1 MNLLPLVGRERE
13 LGLLDDLVDRVG
25 ERGGALAASQR
36 PITLSGAL
44 EPSGP
49 PAWKTIPSWYLV
61 GRADNVIPPA
71 EQRVMATRAGA
82 KTVEV
87 NAGHLSMLSRPAAV
101 TDLIE
106 SAARSV
112 H

>member
-1 MNLLPLVGRERE
+1 MTAAARE
-13 LGLLDDLVDRVG
+13 DLN
-25 ERGGALAASQR
+25 
-36 PITLSGAL
+36 TLSAAL

-49 PAWKTIPSWYLV
+49 PAWETIPSWYLI

-71 EQRVMATRAGA
+71 QQRAMAERADA

-87 NAGHLSMLSRPAAV
+87 NAGHLSMLSRPGAV
-101 TDLIE
+101 TDLITA
-106 SAARSV
+106 AARSV